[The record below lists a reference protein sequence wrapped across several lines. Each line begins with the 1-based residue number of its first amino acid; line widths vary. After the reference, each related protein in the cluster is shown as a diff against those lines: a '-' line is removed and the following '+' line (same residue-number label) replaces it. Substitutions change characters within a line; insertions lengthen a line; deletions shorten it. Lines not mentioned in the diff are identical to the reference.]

1 MNRFLEVVLAAVL
14 VGAALDFGGVQPL
27 AYSLVEMVL
36 FAALLVAMVQETWHG
51 RLNLPVPIWPL
62 LFVAWVGI
70 EIVPLPSGLV
80 RALQP
85 ARFRIS
91 LPAGLHE
98 SAWLTL
104 SIDPHATLLGWIRL
118 LAYLAGFII
127 AVRVFDSKTRRSLL
141 VRALIAIGLIEAVYG
156 SVEYLSGWEKIFRY
170 QKQFYVGMATGTY
183 INHNHFGGLLE
194 LTLPFLVGLILYYFQ
209 IWQEQRRKSHLR
221 RDQTGASAGFQALV
235 YMFLLVVMLV
245 ALIFSRSRSAI
256 LAALV
261 SLLFIALLAQL
272 RVRRKTWLLGLF
284 GFMLVAVGYGLWIG
298 LGPVLSRFEELGL
311 GASNQSG
318 SEAMRLSFARD
329 ALGIVRDY
337 HWTGT
342 GLGTV
347 GIAFRHYQTA
357 WVTFFVDH
365 VHNDYLEFA
374 AETGIP
380 GAALLFLPVGY
391 LLVKMI
397 IAFVKDSRR
406 YRPAILLGCVGSIL
420 AILIHSATD
429 FNLQVPGNALIVAV
443 VLGIGYKAACVE
455 RREESSTERPSR
467 ERVRTA
473 SRLH

>member
-1 MNRFLEVVLAAVL
+1 MNRFLELVLAAVL

-27 AYSLVEMVL
+27 AYSLMEIVL
-36 FAALLVAMVQETWHG
+36 FAALLVMMVQETWHG
-51 RLNLPVPIWPL
+51 RLNLPVSIWPI
-62 LFVAWVGI
+62 LFVAWVGL
-70 EIVPLPSGLV
+70 EIVPLPPALV
-80 RALQP
+80 RALEP
-85 ARFRIS
+85 ARFRVP
-91 LPAGLHE
+91 LPAGLPAP
-98 SAWLTL
+98 AWLTL

-127 AVRVFDSKTRRSLL
+127 AARVFDSKTRRSLL
-141 VRALIAIGLIEAVYG
+141 VRVLIGIGLFEAVYG
-156 SVEYLSGWEKIFRY
+156 SIEYLTGWEKIFTF
-170 QKQFYVGMATGTY
+170 QKQYYVGMATGTY
-183 INHNHFGGLLE
+183 INHNHFGGVLE

-245 ALIFSRSRSAI
+245 GLIFSRSRGAI
-256 LAALV
+256 LAALL
-261 SLLFIALLAQL
+261 SLLLIAVLAQL

-284 GFMLVAVGYGLWIG
+284 GFLLVAVGYGLWIG

-311 GASNQSG
+311 ANSNQSM

-329 ALGIVRDY
+329 AMGIVRDY

-347 GIAFRHYQTA
+347 GVAFRHYQTD

-365 VHNDYLEFA
+365 VHNDYIEFA
-374 AETGIP
+374 AETGIL
-380 GAALLFLPVGY
+380 GAALLFVPIAY
-391 LLVKMI
+391 LLVKMTI
-397 IAFVKDSRR
+397 VFTKDLRR
-406 YRPAILLGCVGSIL
+406 YRPAILLGCIGSIL

-455 RREESSTERPSR
+455 RREEPSDPRPMR
-467 ERVRTA
+467 ERVHTA
-473 SRLH
+473 SGRR

>member
-1 MNRFLEVVLAAVL
+1 MNRFLELVLGAVL

-27 AYSLVEMVL
+27 AYSLMEVVL
-36 FAALLVAMVQETWHG
+36 FAALLVVMVQETWHG
-51 RLNLPVPIWPL
+51 RLNFPVPIWPL

-70 EIVPLPSGLV
+70 EIVPLPAGLV
-80 RALQP
+80 RALEP
-85 ARFRIS
+85 ARFRVP
-91 LPAGLHE
+91 LPAGLQE
-98 SAWLTL
+98 PAWLTL
-104 SIDPHATLLGWIRL
+104 SMDPHATLLGWIRL

-141 VRALIAIGLIEAVYG
+141 VRVLIGIGLFEAVYG
-156 SVEYLSGWEKIFRY
+156 SVEYLTGWEKIFGYEKTYYR
-170 QKQFYVGMATGTY
+170 GMATGTY
-183 INHNHFGGLLE
+183 INHNHFGGVLE
-194 LTLPFLVGLILYYFQ
+194 LTLPFLIGLILYYFQ
-209 IWQEQRRKSHLR
+209 MWQEQRRKSHLR
-221 RDQTGASAGFQALV
+221 RDQTGASAAFQALV
-235 YMFLLVVMLV
+235 YVFLLVVMLV

-284 GFMLVAVGYGLWIG
+284 GFLLVAVGYGMWIG
-298 LGPVLSRFEELGL
+298 LGPLLARFEELGL
-311 GASNQSG
+311 ANTNQSL

-329 ALGIVRDY
+329 AIGIVHDY

-347 GIAFRHYQTA
+347 EIAFRHYQTD
-357 WVTFFVDH
+357 WVNFFVDH
-365 VHNDYLEFA
+365 IHNDYLEFA

-380 GAALLFLPVGY
+380 GAALLFLPIGY

-397 IAFVKDSRR
+397 VVFVKDSRR

-420 AILIHSATD
+420 AILIHTATD

-443 VLGIGYKAACVE
+443 VLGIGYKAACIE
-455 RREESSTERPSR
+455 RREESSNLRPSR
-467 ERVRTA
+467 ERVRTV
-473 SRLH
+473 SGLH